1 MKKFRFIALG
11 VVLALAGLFWVAWTP
26 IGDPPE
32 VGDSA
37 PEFTLVSNEGTEVS
51 LVDYREQWVVLYF
64 YPRDFTRGCTI
75 QAKNFQRDL
84 EKYEE
89 INTVILGVSV
99 DSAES
104 HKDFCAKEGLTFKL
118 LSDSE
123 TTVSEEYGSLRGV
136 GDVKMSARNTFVI
149 DPEGV
154 VAKVFLG
161 VNPNPHSG
169 EVLEALA
176 ELQQQSDD

>member
-1 MKKFRFIALG
+1 MKKVRLATLGIILALG
-11 VVLALAGLFWVAWTP
+11 ALIWVAWTP

-32 VGDSA
+32 VGDPA
-37 PEFTLVSNEGTEVS
+37 PEFTLVSNEGTEVN
-51 LVDYREQWVVLYF
+51 LTDYRDQWIVLYF

-75 QAKNFQRDL
+75 QARNFQRDL

-89 INTVILGVSV
+89 INAVILGVSV

-123 TTVSEEYGSLRGV
+123 AIVSEEYGSLRGV
-136 GDVKMSARNTFVI
+136 GEVKMSARNTFVI

-154 VAKVFLG
+154 VAKVYIG
-161 VNPNPHSG
+161 VNPNPHST
-169 EVLEALA
+169 EVLADLA
-176 ELQQQSDD
+176 ELQQSDD